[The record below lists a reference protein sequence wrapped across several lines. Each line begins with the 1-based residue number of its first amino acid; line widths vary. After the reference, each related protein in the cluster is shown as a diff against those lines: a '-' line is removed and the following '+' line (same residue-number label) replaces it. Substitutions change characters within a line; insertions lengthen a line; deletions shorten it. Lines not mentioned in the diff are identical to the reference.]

1 LIPKHG
7 DGDVIVAAGN
17 IQRKE
22 VVDVS
27 RDFITDV
34 ANAVIWCM
42 RYIFIPFGVAISA
55 RIVAEK
61 YCNHSLKD
69 KEKNGLS
76 NRLK

>member
-1 LIPKHG
+1 MIPTHG

-61 YCNHSLKD
+61 LLQSQPKRQR
-69 KEKNGLS
+69 KKRS
-76 NRLK
+76 K